1 MTAGQIKA
9 PTCIPLR
16 STPGSKQNIDD
27 DTPIELSCDTPNT
40 TIFYTINGEKPVPFD
55 TKSRWTYTYTGP
67 FLLSAG
73 KRTIKSVASY
83 PDGRNSNT
91 VTKVYYIKESN
102 PVEELERLSLD
113 SQLDNSFS
121 QEEDT
126 FKRRVLAESFRSNV
140 QALPPG
146 GLYTANRA
154 KQRSGTS
161 PGRGEP
167 VSPTGPVPRASPTGP
182 RASTPSRS
190 APGTPNRKRR
200 SMKIAT
206 DVMKQVRI
214 EEDSLQTNMTFTK
227 ETEKCP
233 QCFTDKPPNPLAKYC
248 HQCSFYLPPNPVEPG
263 TVKCLH
269 CHSTVPGDMSHCLVC
284 EARITSQ
291 QLNLPTTEAIV
302 CSGCKFKNPPGS
314 KTCVVCEE
322 RLELTIKPPQPAP
335 PPAFHHDHNKRQC
348 KKCSRDNALEARYCD
363 WCGGSMVD
371 LSQPL
376 VCCSCA
382 FQNPPLALYCG
393 NCSFSLLP
401 KPTVSTPTKVCWS
414 DEIPH
419 PPPPD
424 PVIRSRDPVLI
435 SIDTQTEGIFYK
447 SAKRLQAEEN
457 STTDNMRQ
465 VYRSRGLS
473 ITKYSPGGGNWR
485 QNVDHITNH
494 IKVYSQLNSE
504 YQDIIGKHAFG
515 KVTMATLFK
524 DMSELHISYV
534 FSTKK
539 ASKKTESMGKKS
551 VSLNSVAS
559 SPQNKAPRAASIAS
573 TTPSDLSELLAEEL
587 KKPGAENGVVI
598 TKTHAL
604 LQEGSD
610 NGSKKS
616 DDLKASSKTSLIS
629 NGDDGGSGGGD
640 DKPIPRATKDDSSA
654 SMSRQTSHRK
664 SLKKKVAPKD
674 MHELR
679 IGKLNSTLLSE
690 IIKDGDEQ
698 RVNRLLGQGADCN
711 TTTSGGVPVLCLAAK
726 NKHFGA
732 FKALT
737 AHGSDLHST
746 VPSTQDTALHI
757 AVQQGSQD
765 IVKFLVKQGADFQRP
780 NGANKSPLDVARER
794 HNQRAVQL
802 FTSTMGSSLLG
813 MK

>member
-1 MTAGQIKA
+1 MTAGQIRA
-9 PTCIPLR
+9 PSCIPLR

-67 FLLSAG
+67 FLLTAG
-73 KRTIKSVASY
+73 KRTIKSVAAF
-83 PDGRNSNT
+83 PDGRFSNT
-91 VTKVYYIKESN
+91 VTKVYYVRDAN

-113 SQLDNSFS
+113 SQLDNSYS
-121 QEEDT
+121 QEEDV
-126 FKRRVLAESFRSNV
+126 FKRRVLAESFRNNI
-140 QALPPG
+140 QTLPPG

-154 KQRSGTS
+154 KQRSGNS
-161 PGRGEP
+161 PGREP
-167 VSPTGPVPRASPTGP
+167 VSPTGNVPIP

-214 EEDSLQTNMTFTK
+214 EDDRLEANMTFTR

-248 HQCSFYLPPNPVEPG
+248 HQCSFYLPPTPVEGG

-269 CHSTVPGDMSHCLVC
+269 CHSTVPGDMSHCVIC
-284 EARITSQ
+284 NARITSQ
-291 QLNLPTTEAIV
+291 QLNLPTSDAIV
-302 CSGCKFKNPPGS
+302 CNGCKFKNPPGS

-322 RLELTIKPPQPAP
+322 RLELTIKPPQPPP
-335 PPAFHHDHNKRQC
+335 PPALHHDENKRQC
-348 KKCSRDNALEARYCD
+348 KKCNRDNALEARYCD
-363 WCGGSMVD
+363 WCGSSMVD
-371 LSQPL
+371 LSRPL
-376 VCCSCA
+376 ICIACA

-393 NCSFSLLP
+393 NCSLSLLP

-414 DEIPH
+414 DEIPPS
-419 PPPPD
+419 PPTD
-424 PVIRSRDPVLI
+424 PVIRPPDPILI
-435 SIDTQTEGIFYK
+435 SIDTQTDGIFYK
-447 SAKRLQAEEN
+447 SAKRLQSEEN
-457 STTDNMRQ
+457 QLTENMRQ
-465 VYRSRGLS
+465 VYKSRGLS
-473 ITKYSPGGGNWR
+473 ITKFSPGAGNWR
-485 QNVDHITNH
+485 QNIDHITNH

-504 YQDIIGKHAFG
+504 YQDIVGKHQFG

-524 DMSELHISYV
+524 DLNELHVSYV

-539 ASKKTESMGKKS
+539 SSPKPRTGSMGKKS
-551 VSLNSVAS
+551 GSLNSVTS
-559 SPQNKAPRAASIAS
+559 SSSRDHNKRGSITS

-587 KKPGAENGVVI
+587 KKPGAENGVCI
-598 TKTHAL
+598 TKTQCL
-604 LQEGSD
+604 LQEGTSSTS
-610 NGSKKS
+610 SKKS
-616 DDLKASSKTSLIS
+616 ADELRASSKTSLVS
-629 NGDDGGSGGGD
+629 NGSDE
-640 DKPIPRATKDDSSA
+640 KPIPRAPKEEGA
-654 SMSRQTSHRK
+654 GAIARQTSNRK
-664 SLKKKVAPKD
+664 SLKKKVPPKD

-711 TTTSGGVPVLCLAAK
+711 TTTSGGVPILCLAAK

-732 FKALT
+732 FKCLVAKG
-737 AHGSDLHST
+737 ADLNSV

-765 IVKFLVKQGADFQRP
+765 IVKFMVKQGADFLRP
-780 NGANKSPLDVARER
+780 NGANKTALDVARER

-802 FTSTMGSSLLG
+802 FTATMGSSLLG